1 MSDDDEEDI
10 TAATELL
17 NLYDYLHTAAMKQ
30 DQQKREDPDTYNTFN
45 EVFFDNFED
54 LSNFL
59 A

>member
-1 MSDDDEEDI
+1 MSDEENI

-30 DQQKREDPDTYNTFN
+30 DQQKREDTDTYNKFDK
-45 EVFFDNFED
+45 VFFDNFEN

>member
-1 MSDDDEEDI
+1 MSDEENI

-30 DQQKREDPDTYNTFN
+30 DQQKREDPDTHNKFN